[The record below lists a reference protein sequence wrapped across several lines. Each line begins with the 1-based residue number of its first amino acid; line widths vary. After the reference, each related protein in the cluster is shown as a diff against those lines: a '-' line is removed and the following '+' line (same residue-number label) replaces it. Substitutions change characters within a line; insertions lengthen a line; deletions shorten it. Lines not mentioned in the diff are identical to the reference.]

1 MKSCSKRLLKYTL
14 RSTKCNCS
22 MTMQYHDI
30 PHSTLNTS
38 LYRTVHKWWKN
49 SFALSFVCSLFSSI
63 LPKFSHFT
71 CIFNH
76 LQVDF
81 ILISI
86 QMHQSVSRSEQNL
99 SALRSFFPSLEY
111 FRFNNTLIYL
121 HTLESYSCIFII
133 QQHSTRLVVCVCIF
147 VSSPFEKLQMKV
159 NSQRW
164 NNLMRTTEKQIN
176 SRTKDS

>member
-1 MKSCSKRLLKYTL
+1 MQLFYDDAISWY
-14 RSTKCNCS
+14 ST
-22 MTMQYHDI
+22 QYPQH
-30 PHSTLNTS
+30 
-38 LYRTVHKWWKN
+38 
-49 SFALSFVCSLFSSI
+49 FALSNGSQMMKEFVCSIFRLFFFSSI